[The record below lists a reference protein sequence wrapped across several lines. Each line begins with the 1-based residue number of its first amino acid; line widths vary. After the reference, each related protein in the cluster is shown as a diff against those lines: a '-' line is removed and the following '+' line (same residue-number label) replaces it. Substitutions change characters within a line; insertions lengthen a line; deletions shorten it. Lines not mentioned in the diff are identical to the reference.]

1 MNSVSPLAAGRNRD
15 LGAMRRGVPPP
26 LHLGLIDKLD
36 LCRSAKR
43 AWNGLPSRA
52 WRADFVW
59 RGRLF
64 VATASGLGV
73 HVRDAEGRKVA
84 AMYW

>member
-1 MNSVSPLAAGRNRD
+1 MDSVSPTAASRNAD
-15 LGAMRRGVPPP
+15 VGATRRGLPPA
-26 LHLGLIDKLD
+26 LRLGLIDKLD
-36 LCRSAKR
+36 LCRSAKQ
-43 AWNGLPSRA
+43 AWHRLPSRA
-52 WRADFVW
+52 RTADFAW
-59 RGRLF
+59 RGRRF